1 MNKRKVLVIDDEKG
15 IRDLLCDFLDRRGYQ
30 VSSAADA
37 REMIIQMNKELP
49 EIVFLDI
56 RLPDI
61 DGLELLKL
69 IKQLDQEIIVIMMS
83 AYATEEIARNS
94 LQWGAFDY
102 IRKPFEFEQVER
114 VLSAVEMTIF

>member
-15 IRDLLCDFLDRRGYQ
+15 IRDLLCDFLQRKGYQ
-30 VSSAADA
+30 ASSAADA
-37 REMIIQMNKELP
+37 REMIVQMNKQLP
-49 EIVFLDI
+49 DIVFLDI

-83 AYATEEIARNS
+83 AYATEEIAKDS

-102 IRKPFEFEQVER
+102 IRKPFEFEQVES
-114 VLSAVEMTIF
+114 VLAAVEMTRF